1 MKLINTL
8 VVGSLL
14 STSIYANSFFENDL
28 EKEFQRIHSLFNS
41 VMQHPKYISVR
52 DNFFTHTNASVNIY
66 EKDKAFYIEYQLPG
80 IQKEDIEL
88 KLHHNNILSLKVE
101 QKNQKEEKDK
111 EYHKKEI
118 SYNYISRDIQLPEY
132 VDANK
137 MDVEYKAGILKVK
150 IPIVKPKQPKAKL
163 INIK

>member
-66 EKDKAFYIEYQLPG
+66 EKDKAFLG
-80 IQKEDIEL
+80 S
-88 KLHHNNILSLKVE
+88 H
-101 QKNQKEEKDK
+101 
-111 EYHKKEI
+111 
-118 SYNYISRDIQLPEY
+118 
-132 VDANK
+132 
-137 MDVEYKAGILKVK
+137 
-150 IPIVKPKQPKAKL
+150 
-163 INIK
+163 